1 MQELVEKLSALLT
14 GRNLMMTAAESCTGG
29 MIAAAITSRSGSSAL
44 FERGFVTYS
53 NEAKTEMI
61 GVPGDMISAHGAV
74 SAQVAEAMVHGAL
87 KNSRAQIAVS
97 VTGIAGPTG
106 ATEDK
111 PVGLVYIG
119 WGGKNDVKVKGY
131 NFKGDRTEV
140 RRQSVEMALENL
152 ITYLSS

>member
-1 MQELVEKLSALLT
+1 MI
-14 GRNLMMTAAESCTGG
+14 TAAESCTGG
-29 MIAAAITSRSGSSAL
+29 MIAAAITSRSGSASI

-53 NEAKTEMI
+53 NEAKTEML
-61 GVPGDMISAHGAV
+61 GVPADSIAAHGAV
-74 SAQVAEAMVHGAL
+74 STQVAEAMVHGAL

-131 NFKGDRTEV
+131 NFSGDRAEV
-140 RRQSVEMALENL
+140 RRQSVESALKHL
-152 ITYLSS
+152 IEYLSSK